1 MCLDCGGDYMTV
13 QVCQNSQNCMLIK
26 VNFTVRKLY
35 FNKNIGE
42 KKLENHYL
50 CAYFPWACAMGN
62 RENAK
67 QEIRTGRMELV
78 IWVHVDSS
86 EKALRMHACYNFHI
100 CKWALWL
107 VASNYWLFANMIL
120 SFTHHYFS
128 TCCSLCH
135 SLHLSPFSPSKIL
148 HMLEESLLVT
158 PRILFCS
165 PSMFSLWF
173 VYASILEP
181 IASWKCL
188 LTGLS
193 LCPSSLEFWTSR
205 NPKAIT
211 FSLKKFNVMHTMVNN
226 WRMKKLQKRN
236 AFLYMNIYMNTL
248 KVVLCILSQCNNIS
262 KVIHQI
268 HKTSVAQ
275 WKSKCT
281 RIQKLQ

>member
-1 MCLDCGGDYMTV
+1 MGKRSSRIIIYVLISHGHV
-13 QVCQNSQNCMLIK
+13 QWEIERML
-26 VNFTVRKLY
+26 NRKLGL
-35 FNKNIGE
+35 GE
-42 KKLENHYL
+42 WNWWYESMWTLQKRH
-50 CAYFPWACAMGN
+50 
-62 RENAK
+62 
-67 QEIRTGRMELV
+67 
-78 IWVHVDSS
+78 S
-86 EKALRMHACYNFHI
+86 ECMHATISTFAQ
-100 CKWALWL
+100 WALWL
-107 VASNYWLFANMIL
+107 AASNYWLFANMML

-128 TCCSLCH
+128 TRCSLCH